1 MSERGRILVMTT
13 PESSYDTWFDTEH
26 GIEAPPITSEDFDD
40 ILADDY
46 SEESFGVVED
56 PPEFGI
62 ETD

>member
-1 MSERGRILVMTT
+1 MTT

-26 GIEAPPITSEDFDD
+26 GIEAPSITSEDFDD